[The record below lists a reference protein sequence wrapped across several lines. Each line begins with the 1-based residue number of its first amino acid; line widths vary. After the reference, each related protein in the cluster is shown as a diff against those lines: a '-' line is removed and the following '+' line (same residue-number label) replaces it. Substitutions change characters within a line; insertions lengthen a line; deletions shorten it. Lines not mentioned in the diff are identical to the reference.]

1 MFRCLGRIN
10 CALRAPA
17 TQCWPS
23 TLVVTS
29 PAWVP
34 WIPALLWFGII
45 ALESTD
51 LLSATHTLSLV
62 HRVLALFQ
70 LHIEPQ
76 VQANA
81 VLRKFGHFVG
91 YAVLSWLLFRAWRAT
106 LPRPAAVRWALRWAV
121 LAFLM
126 TVAVAFL
133 DEWHQTSIPSR
144 NGEVKDVMLDSA
156 GAAAAQCLIL
166 VILKD

>member
-1 MFRCLGRIN
+1 MKP
-10 CALRAPA
+10 ALE
-17 TQCWPS
+17 TE
-23 TLVVTS
+23 TS

-34 WIPALLWFGII
+34 WIPALLWLGII
-45 ALESTD
+45 VLESTD

-70 LHIEPQ
+70 LHIDPQ
-76 VQANA
+76 TVVQANA

-106 LPRPAAVRWALRWAV
+106 LPRPAAVRWALRWAM

-126 TVAVAFL
+126 TVVVACA

-144 NGEVKDVMLDSA
+144 NGEVKDVVLDSA

-166 VILKD
+166 VVK

>member
-1 MFRCLGRIN
+1 MRLQNFTDCYNREVLMKP
-10 CALRAPA
+10 ALA
-17 TQCWPS
+17 TE
-23 TLVVTS
+23 TS
-29 PAWVP
+29 PTWVP
-34 WIPALLWFGII
+34 WIPALLWLGII

-70 LHIEPQ
+70 LHIDPQ
-76 VQANA
+76 TVVQANA

-121 LAFLM
+121 LAFQM
-126 TVAVAFL
+126 TVAVASV

-144 NGEVKDVMLDSA
+144 NGEVKDVVLDSA

>member
-1 MFRCLGRIN
+1 MRLQNFTDCYNREVVLMKP
-10 CALRAPA
+10 ALA
-17 TQCWPS
+17 TE
-23 TLVVTS
+23 TS

-34 WIPALLWFGII
+34 WIPAPLWLGII

-70 LHIEPQ
+70 LHIEPRTV

-106 LPRPAAVRWALRWAV
+106 LPRPDAAVRWALRWAM

-126 TVAVAFL
+126 TVAVASV
-133 DEWHQTSIPSR
+133 DEWHQTSISSR
-144 NGEVKDVMLDSA
+144 NGEVKDVVLDSA

-166 VILKD
+166 VIV